1 VTELQVFVAAM
12 DDLFLIAA
20 ALSALS
26 ALGALL
32 LRSGPAPAAPGFA
45 APQQETAPAASGN
58 GGPTRP
64 AEDLIDVRTDTSPR
78 DT

>member
-1 VTELQVFVAAM
+1 MTVRFVAAM

-32 LRSGPAPAAPGFA
+32 LRSGPAPAASGSTP
-45 APQQETAPAASGN
+45 PQQETASPASGN
-58 GGPTRP
+58 GDPTRP
-64 AEDLIDVRTDTSPR
+64 AKDLVDGRTDVSPR
-78 DT
+78 GT